1 MQHHPIALPIRS
13 TVIAALVVALALALA
28 SSAPAKPE
36 QILTERAGDKPA
48 AALPQVG
55 DRPSERTPTTAAPVN
70 TSSSST
76 TQSSDDSDSW
86 PLIAGLS
93 LFTVALLGTG
103 TYVARRRRH
112 VAPGH

>member
-13 TVIAALVVALALALA
+13 TVFAALVVALALALA
-28 SSAPAKPE
+28 SSAAAKPE

-55 DRPSERTPTTAAPVN
+55 DRPSERTPTAAVPVS
-70 TSSSST
+70 TSSST
-76 TQSSDDSDSW
+76 TQSSGDSDSW

-93 LFTVALLGTG
+93 LVTVALLGTG